1 MLLCGENSRE
11 HEDTQPCPSSPS
23 AESRRETRKAGHFI
37 NPQSRR
43 KLLAQGAK
51 NGSARSFKRKRKE
64 LKMEA
69 QGVLNGSASIFK
81 CLRFHFSTALQWPQT
96 PFLPMSGDIL
106 IKMCKGKVKSA
117 SIRLIRVVRVP
128 ISFITTRQRINS
140 ASGYHII
147 FFRTSC

>member
-1 MLLCGENSRE
+1 
-11 HEDTQPCPSSPS
+11 
-23 AESRRETRKAGHFI
+23 
-37 NPQSRR
+37 
-43 KLLAQGAK
+43 
-51 NGSARSFKRKRKE
+51 
-64 LKMEA
+64 MEA

-81 CLRFHFSTALQWPQT
+81 CLRFRFSTALQWPQT

-106 IKMCKGKVKSA
+106 MKMCKGKVKSA